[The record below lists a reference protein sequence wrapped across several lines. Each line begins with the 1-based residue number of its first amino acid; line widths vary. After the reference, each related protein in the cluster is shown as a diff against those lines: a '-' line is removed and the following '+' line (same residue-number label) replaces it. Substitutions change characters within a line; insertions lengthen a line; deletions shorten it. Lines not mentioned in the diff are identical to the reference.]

1 MKCFTSKQNR
11 IKWFQSLILRLGI
24 LLINCL
30 LTLCVDTLVSYC
42 SSFKDVF
49 LHVLY
54 AGLVNT
60 TDMLQMSKAPVVFAH
75 FILMQKKKKK
85 NATIHFNVPVS
96 QYVVERQFMWVCL
109 CTQTQWVLNQA
120 INMLLKSRFLALI
133 QRLLQIFWINCLR
146 ITAIYT
152 HTHLPIFSLWK
163 TFVKCINW
171 KLKVWSVHYI
181 FPLWFYIKW
190 SV

>member
-1 MKCFTSKQNR
+1 M
-11 IKWFQSLILRLGI
+11 
-24 LLINCL
+24 INCL

-75 FILMQKKKKK
+75 FILMLKKK

-133 QRLLQIFWINCLR
+133 QRLLQIF
-146 ITAIYT
+146 
-152 HTHLPIFSLWK
+152 
-163 TFVKCINW
+163 
-171 KLKVWSVHYI
+171 
-181 FPLWFYIKW
+181 
-190 SV
+190 